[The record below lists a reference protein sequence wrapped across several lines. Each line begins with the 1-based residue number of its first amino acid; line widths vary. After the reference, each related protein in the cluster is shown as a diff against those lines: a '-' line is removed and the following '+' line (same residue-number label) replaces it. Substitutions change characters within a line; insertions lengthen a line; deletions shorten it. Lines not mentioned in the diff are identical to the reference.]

1 MLSKHAVIFDPNNVV
16 GVVWVIFFQ
25 VKQNLKLNSG
35 LMLEL
40 LFVTNDFDGYNL
52 PSFVINAL

>member
-1 MLSKHAVIFDPNNVV
+1 MLSKHAVIFDPYNVV

-25 VKQNLKLNSG
+25 VKQNLKLNTG
-35 LMLEL
+35 LVLEL
-40 LFVTNDFDGYNL
+40 LFVTNDFDRYNL